1 MNRSL
6 GSILFLIVVT
16 VVGCSNE
23 VRNYTHVKGKVTFN
37 GTPIEKGQISFAAP
51 GKSPTTMLIVDGAFD
66 GQAAIGENIVS
77 VSATKKSANA
87 PKLPKNAEIQV
98 RGYMEKFKR
107 QPEQGGATSSD
118 DVQGMVEY
126 IPPEWGTKSKQV
138 RMIEPGTN
146 EIEIHIKGKN

>member
-23 VRNYTHVKGKVTFN
+23 MRDYANVKGKVTFN

-51 GKSPTTMLIVDGAFD
+51 GKTPMVMLIVDGAFN

-77 VSATKKSANA
+77 VSATKKSASA
-87 PKLPKNAEIQV
+87 PKLPKHAEIQV
-98 RGYMEKFKR
+98 RGYMEKF
-107 QPEQGGATSSD
+107 
-118 DVQGMVEY
+118 
-126 IPPEWGTKSKQV
+126 
-138 RMIEPGTN
+138 
-146 EIEIHIKGKN
+146 